1 MLGHHYNS
9 NIYGF
14 TYLYQ
19 RSGCSENGMEIKG
32 KLPSVKCLKNRT
44 MRNEISFSIKLYCQ
58 LTNISKDALVKGIIR
73 SKINVCRVF
82 YWQWSVVYL
91 TVWTSCKKRLNFGL
105 FIRWQFLNYF
115 KETIFNR
122 LKQYEREVR
131 GFEVSTNQI
140 PITKK

>member
-14 TYLYQ
+14 TCLYQ

-58 LTNISKDALVKGIIR
+58 LTNISKDALVKGIIGTDQVSLG
-73 SKINVCRVF
+73 SKLSILDSILLTI
-82 YWQWSVVYL
+82 SVVYL
-91 TVWTSCKKRLNFGL
+91 TV
-105 FIRWQFLNYF
+105 
-115 KETIFNR
+115 
-122 LKQYEREVR
+122 
-131 GFEVSTNQI
+131 
-140 PITKK
+140 